1 MPIVASHQDE
11 GRLISF
17 DEAGFTGPD
26 LLNEQQPYFVYASH
40 DLTESESEG
49 LIRDLRER
57 HRIQG
62 DELKA
67 TKLKRR
73 NYWSNLTEQLCAAT
87 DGRAKVV
94 THEKKVALA
103 GKFVEYFFEPV
114 LADNSMLFYRIN
126 FQRYLANT
134 LASLF
139 RNGPSD
145 FDAIVVQMQLFMRS
159 FDPEVAPDVF
169 GGPGRHPIELE
180 RVLQFC
186 QGYSRVIAEETES
199 NRPEFNNVGKWT
211 LDLTSTSLFSLLFLF
226 WGHRHPRLRLLC
238 DESKPLM
245 AVDEFFNAWVG
256 EDKTTNI
263 TDGRRMYDVQG
274 NLVAPVQFGSSS
286 ADPSLQI
293 ADLLAGL
300 TLDVCMRKD
309 TAPTHAQAWVKQ
321 HILAASSVEFDSAF
335 VRPGNPAV
343 RIGRE
348 VLKEL
353 ARRAKVGADPL
364 GGMDEFVAKLERQFR
379 R

>member
-1 MPIVASHQDE
+1 
-11 GRLISF
+11 
-17 DEAGFTGPD
+17 
-26 LLNEQQPYFVYASH
+26 
-40 DLTESESEG
+40 
-49 LIRDLRER
+49 
-57 HRIQG
+57 
-62 DELKA
+62 
-67 TKLKRR
+67 
-73 NYWSNLTEQLCAAT
+73 
-87 DGRAKVV
+87 
-94 THEKKVALA
+94 
-103 GKFVEYFFEPV
+103 
-114 LADNSMLFYRIN
+114 
-126 FQRYLANT
+126 
-134 LASLF
+134 
-139 RNGPSD
+139 
-145 FDAIVVQMQLFMRS
+145 MQLFMRS

>member
-1 MPIVASHQDE
+1 VPTASGRPNE

-40 DLTESESEG
+40 DLTEIESEG
-49 LIRDLRER
+49 LIRGLRER
-57 HRIQG
+57 HGIQG

-73 NYWSNLTEQLCAAT
+73 NYWPSLTEQLCAAT

-139 RNGPSD
+139 KSGASD
-145 FDAIVVQMQLFMRS
+145 FDAMVLQMQQFMRS
-159 FDPEVAPDVF
+159 FDPEVAPDVL

-186 QGYSRVIAEETES
+186 QGYSRVIAEETKS
-199 NRPEFNNVGKWT
+199 NRPEFSNVGKWT

-226 WGHRHPRLRLLC
+226 WGHRHPQLRILC

-245 AVDEFFNAWVG
+245 AVDEFFNTWVG
-256 EDKTTNI
+256 EDNTRNI
-263 TDGRRMYDVQG
+263 TDGRRTYDVKG

-309 TAPTHAQAWVKQ
+309 TAPRHSQAWVKQ
-321 HILAASSVEFDSAF
+321 HILDASSVEFLPEF
-335 VRPGNPAV
+335 VRPGNPTV

-353 ARRAKVGADPL
+353 ARRAKGGAAPL
-364 GGMDEFVAKLERQFR
+364 NGMDEFVARLERQFHR
-379 R
+379 